1 MTIRIKRKKRAKRK
15 KAEGYVKVIERSRGR
30 RKVRFVKPPAP

>member
-15 KAEGYVKVIERSRGR
+15 IAEGFKRIIEHEGGR
-30 RKVRFVKPPAP
+30 RKVRFVKAAQ